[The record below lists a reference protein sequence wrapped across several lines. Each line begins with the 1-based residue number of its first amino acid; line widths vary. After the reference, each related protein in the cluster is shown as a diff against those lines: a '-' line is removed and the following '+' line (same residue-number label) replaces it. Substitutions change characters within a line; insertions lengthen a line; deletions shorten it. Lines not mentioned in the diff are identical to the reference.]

1 VTRSR
6 LSSTE
11 LMATVGGLLLAVAV
25 FLPWYRTDPDNPN
38 VVLDGAR
45 GTFSGWDVHPVLRW
59 LLLAAA
65 VAPFIL
71 TYIIVRRHQLSWA
84 RGEMTAVVSIAAV
97 GLILFNGI
105 ASRPGDPNSGVS
117 LQWGWFLALLGALLM
132 LAGSARRSSQGERR
146 RKPPGVI

>member
-1 VTRSR
+1 VERSR
-6 LSSTE
+6 LSSNE
-11 LMATVGGLLLAVAV
+11 LVASAGGALLALGV
-25 FLPWYRTDPDNPN
+25 FLPWYRTDPGNRN
-38 VVLDGAR
+38 VVIDGAR
-45 GTFSGWDVHPVLRW
+45 GSFTAWQVHPILRL

-84 RGEMTAVVSIAAV
+84 RGEVTAVVSIAAV
-97 GLILFNGI
+97 GLILFNGL

-117 LQWGWFLALLGALLM
+117 LQWGWFAALLGAALM
-132 LAGSARRSSQGERR
+132 LAGSARRSSEFERR